1 MECGTLLTEKYLE
14 KEGLVPYCPNCQEY
28 RFPVFSVAV
37 SMIVRN
43 KKDEVL
49 LIKQYDKESYVLVAG
64 YINIF
69 ENAEQ
74 TVIREVKEEIGLDV
88 VALHFSASE
97 YYEPTQTLMLNF
109 ECLVLEDDLSHTNDE
124 VDEARWFSKE
134 EALKQMKPNTLTKR
148 FYMTWYK
155 RMEKSHCT

>member
-1 MECGTLLTEKYLE
+1 MVCGTLLTEKYLE
-14 KEGLVPYCPNCQEY
+14 KEGIIPYCPNCQEY

-43 KKDEVL
+43 QKDEVL
-49 LIKQYDKESYVLVAG
+49 LIKQYGKESYVLVAG

-88 VALHFSASE
+88 VELHFSASE

-109 ECLVLEDDLSHTNDE
+109 ECLVLEDDLSHMNDE

-134 EALKQMKPNTLTKR
+134 EALKQMKPNTLAKR